1 MYRNFIKPSADFLF
15 ALMLILL
22 LLPIFMLLIV
32 LLYFFQGGN
41 PFFTQARP
49 GKNEK
54 IFKLYKFRTM
64 KNTKGADGILL
75 PDNERITKIGK
86 FVRST
91 SLDEIPQ
98 LFNVFLGEMSF
109 IGPRP
114 LLVKYLPLYNA
125 EQKKR
130 HLVKPGISGLAQ
142 VKGRN
147 QISWE
152 NKFKLDV
159 QYVETQNFM
168 LDLSILFLTL
178 KKVLFREDINA
189 AENQTMKPFKIK

>member
-86 FVRST
+86 FVRSA

>member
-15 ALMLILL
+15 ALILIVI
-22 LLPIFMLLIV
+22 LLPIFMVLII

-41 PFFTQARP
+41 PFFTQERP

>member
-1 MYRNFIKPSADFLF
+1 MYRLFIKPLADFLF
-15 ALMLILL
+15 ALILILL
-22 LLPIFMLLIV
+22 LLPIFMVLIV

-41 PFFTQARP
+41 PFFTQDRP

-64 KNTKGADGILL
+64 KNTKDADGILL

-86 FVRST
+86 FVRSA
-91 SLDEIPQ
+91 SLDELPQ
-98 LFNVFLGEMSF
+98 LFNVVLGQMSF

-130 HLVKPGISGLAQ
+130 HNVKPGISGLAQ

-147 QISWE
+147 QITWE
-152 NKFKLDV
+152 SKFKLDV
-159 QYVETQNFM
+159 HYVENQNFM
-168 LDLSILFLTL
+168 LDLQVLFLTF

-189 AENQTMKPFKIK
+189 SADQTMKPFKKE

>member
-1 MYRNFIKPSADFLF
+1 MYSLFIKPLADFLF
-15 ALMLILL
+15 ALILILL
-22 LLPIFMLLIV
+22 LLPIFMVLIV

-54 IFKLYKFRTM
+54 VFKLYKFRTM
-64 KNTKGADGILL
+64 KNTKGTDGILL

-86 FVRST
+86 FVRSS
-91 SLDEIPQ
+91 SLDELPQ
-98 LFNVFLGEMSF
+98 LFNVVLGQMSF

-114 LLVKYLPLYNA
+114 LLVKYLPIYNE

-130 HLVKPGISGLAQ
+130 HNVKPGISGLAQ

-147 QISWE
+147 QITWE
-152 NKFKLDV
+152 SKFKLDV
-159 QYVETQNFM
+159 HYVENQNFM
-168 LDLSILFLTL
+168 LDLQVLFLTF

-189 AENQTMKPFKIK
+189 SADQTMKPFKKE